1 MRKIRLTLFAALLVS
16 FSVSMAQAQPTPQP
30 TPQTGSLYSAEVHK
44 VIYPDPSMAHAELQ
58 HALTVARR
66 EHKRVILDF
75 GGNWCPDCKVLDYYF
90 HEAPNAG
97 LLARNFVLVD
107 VNIGR
112 YDKNL
117 DMAETYGVPLH
128 KGVPALAV
136 LSAHGRLLYS
146 QKNGEFE
153 NMRQMSPDSV
163 TSFLTQWKPA
173 R

>member
-1 MRKIRLTLFAALLVS
+1 MNWIHKTMLAAMLAALWASPAL
-16 FSVSMAQAQPTPQP
+16 AQPA
-30 TPQTGSLYSAEVHK
+30 TGQMGGLYSAEVHK
-44 VIYPDPSMAHAELQ
+44 VIYPPAAGAPSEVE
-58 HALTVARR
+58 HALMMARR

-90 HEAPNAG
+90 HQAPNAN

-112 YDKNL
+112 FDKNVDL
-117 DMAETYGVPLH
+117 AKKYGVPLH

-136 LSAHGRLLYS
+136 LNAHGRVLYS

-153 NMRQMSPDSV
+153 DMRHMSPESV
-163 TSFLTQWKPA
+163 TAFLTAWKPA

>member
-1 MRKIRLTLFAALLVS
+1 MNRIRMTMLAALLVGLS
-16 FSVSMAQAQPTPQP
+16 ASLVQAQPAPAAGQM
-30 TPQTGSLYSAEVHK
+30 GSLYSAEVHK
-44 VIYPDPSMAHAELQ
+44 VIYPDPSVAPAEIE
-58 HALTVARR
+58 HALMVARH

-90 HEAPNAG
+90 HQAPNAS

-112 YDKNL
+112 FDKNVDL
-117 DMAETYGVPLH
+117 AKKYDVPLH

-136 LSAHGRLLYS
+136 LNAHGRVVYS

-153 NMRQMSPDSV
+153 DMRHMSPDSV
-163 TSFLTQWKPA
+163 TAFLTEWKPA